1 MWTALKMRQQATCLT
16 SSSLIFNNSYHAK
29 VFNHSLSLNMRTDST
44 EVFYSFFLKGEI
56 QESKFQL
63 DFTKYHRNNEGDIVQ
78 NSDNIP
84 ITHNEL
90 NRRFIRQIPFI
101 QAFELEDYLKFHYNR
116 YSGNKNHFLKNT
128 KFLLQSTIEYQ
139 RNNDSNSLIAKH
151 LKTINS
157 RYYTLMDICLE
168 WVNKKVMEVPSTP
181 PPQKMT
187 SYYWENDPD
196 NELPE
201 LFKLMTIEY
210 KLIAQDTP
218 FESFKAIFTGQP
230 IVEGFEPVRWHDSTA
245 TELLYLIDKFEKT
258 NNIKY
263 NNRSDYQK
271 LKACFV
277 KPDGKPF
284 HEAFK
289 SLKTNLKISLSEDK
303 QKAIDKLIE
312 NFL

>member
-1 MWTALKMRQQATCLT
+1 MRAL
-16 SSSLIFNNSYHAK
+16 
-29 VFNHSLSLNMRTDST
+29 
-44 EVFYSFFLKGEI
+44 
-56 QESKFQL
+56 
-63 DFTKYHRNNEGDIVQ
+63 
-78 NSDNIP
+78 
-84 ITHNEL
+84 
-90 NRRFIRQIPFI
+90 
-101 QAFELEDYLKFHYNR
+101 
-116 YSGNKNHFLKNT
+116 
-128 KFLLQSTIEYQ
+128 
-139 RNNDSNSLIAKH
+139 
-151 LKTINS
+151 
-157 RYYTLMDICLE
+157 
-168 WVNKKVMEVPSTP
+168 
-181 PPQKMT
+181 
-187 SYYWENDPD
+187 
-196 NELPE
+196 
-201 LFKLMTIEY
+201 
-210 KLIAQDTP
+210 
-218 FESFKAIFTGQP
+218 KAIFTGQP